1 MDKEFNS
8 MRSKKTSPQEQ
19 VLTKSKDPFQRGSR
33 PAVAPQRVVRSQ
45 EAPVKQ
51 AASSLGAAKV
61 SEKETKVDETSRV
74 EQKPAAYKAA
84 KNRRTKNLPWKW
96 IVIGVVAAAAI
107 AVGVF
112 FLVKAI
118 SGGDQSNGNDP
129 QGEISVEEAYPI
141 ETATSIDVA
150 IAKEIKLVEAGHYML
165 SGDTTVPIVV
175 DAPGDV
181 VIYLNGISVSAPETP
196 ALSNL
201 SGKPLTLI
209 LMEGTTSNFQTDNT
223 AKDAIY
229 STGDLIIKGKGDLN
243 AVGIDVAE
251 GREFRKEAKV
261 NDMRVK
267 RTAKEQPQE
276 QPQEQAQE

>member
-8 MRSKKTSPQEQ
+8 MRSKRVSSQEQ
-19 VLTKSKDPFQRGSR
+19 GLTKSKDPFQRDSR
-33 PAVAPQRVVRSQ
+33 PTVAPQRTVRSQ
-45 EAPVKQ
+45 ETSVRQ
-51 AASSLGAAKV
+51 SASSSSV
-61 SEKETKVDETSRV
+61 SNVNEKEKLDKSD
-74 EQKPAAYKAA
+74 KKAA
-84 KNRRTKNLPWKW
+84 PEKAARNQRTKNIPWKG
-96 IVIGVVAAAAI
+96 IVIGVVAVAAVA
-107 AVGVF
+107 AGVF

-118 SGGDQSNGNDP
+118 SGGNQPDENGP
-129 QGEISVEEAYPI
+129 KGEVSVEEAYPI
-141 ETATSIDVA
+141 ETATSIDIA

-181 VIYLNGISVSAPETP
+181 VIYLNGISVSASEMP

-209 LMEGTTSNFQTDNT
+209 LMEGTTSNFQTDNAT
-223 AKDAIY
+223 KDAIY

-243 AVGIDVAE
+243 AVGINVAE
-251 GREFRKEAKV
+251 GREFRKDAKV

-267 RTAKEQPQE
+267 RKADEQPQE
-276 QPQEQAQE
+276 QPQE